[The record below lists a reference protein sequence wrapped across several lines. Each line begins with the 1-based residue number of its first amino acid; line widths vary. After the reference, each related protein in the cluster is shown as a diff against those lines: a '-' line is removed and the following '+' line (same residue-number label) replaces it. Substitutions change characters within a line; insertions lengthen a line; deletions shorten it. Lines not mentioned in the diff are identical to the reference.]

1 MDLLYIKELH
11 FFLFPS
17 CNWKKNIFFKE
28 AKYKEVNKEGKIA
41 QKRKMDSVQSFVKCY
56 ETISIYT
63 ERAHCFKIIV
73 YIGLYCLFFLK
84 QCLK

>member
-56 ETISIYT
+56 ERDYFYIYRENT
-63 ERAHCFKIIV
+63 
-73 YIGLYCLFFLK
+73 LL
-84 QCLK
+84 